1 MKAMDRDT
9 YEQFRDNVRRLA
21 VDKVA
26 PHAAKVDATR
36 SLPVESLKAFRDAN
50 LIGLPFP
57 EEFGGQGGDLM
68 AQVICIEEIARVCAT
83 SAVSLF
89 TSWIVLDPLV
99 RYGSKKLVEEIVY
112 PVARAEKVA
121 AWCLTEP
128 KGGSDLAGVTTK
140 AERKGDSWVLNGTK
154 RFITNATWADWYMV
168 LARTGEKRTFG
179 IFAVHRDDP
188 GVSFGAKEK
197 KMGIRGSPTADVI
210 LDNVTIPDSRVVG
223 DPLKG
228 YDYMT
233 IGLTNS
239 RPVVAAEALGIAQ
252 GALDETVKYTK
263 ERQQFGQPI
272 ARFQMIRGMIA
283 DMAIKVESSR
293 AMLYRAVEMIDA
305 DPVQARAYASI
316 AKTLCSDTAM
326 SVTTD
331 AVQLHGG
338 YGYLE
343 DYPVERMMRDAKITQ
358 IYEGTNQIQR
368 LIIAKHVLQD

>member
-1 MKAMDRDT
+1 MKSDRDT
-9 YEQFRDNVRRLA
+9 YEQFRSTVRRLA
-21 VDKVA
+21 VEKVA
-26 PHAAKVDATR
+26 PHAGEVDRTR
-36 SLPVESLKAFRDAN
+36 SLPEASLKAFRDAN

-83 SAVSLF
+83 SAVTLF

-99 RYGSKKLVEEIVY
+99 RYGSKHLVEQIVR
-112 PVARAEKVA
+112 PVAAGEKVA

-128 KGGSDLAGVTTK
+128 TGGSDLAGVRTR
-140 AERKGDSWVLNGTK
+140 AEKTADGWVLNGSK
-154 RFITNATWADWYMV
+154 RFITNATWADWYMI

-188 GVSFGAKEK
+188 GVSFGAKER
-197 KMGIRGSPTADVI
+197 KMGIRGSPTADVL
-210 LDNVTIPDSRVVG
+210 LDNVRISDDRVVG

-228 YDYMT
+228 YDYMNV
-233 IGLTNS
+233 GLTNS
-239 RPVVAAEALGIAQ
+239 RPVIAAEALGIAQ
-252 GALDETVKYTK
+252 GALDEAVNYTR
-263 ERQQFGQPI
+263 ERVQFGQPVS
-272 ARFQMIRGMIA
+272 RFQMIRGMVA

-293 AMLYRAVEMIDA
+293 ALLYRAVEIIEHDLLLG
-305 DPVQARAYASI
+305 RAYASM

-368 LIIAKHVLQD
+368 LIVAKHVYGD

>member
-1 MKAMDRDT
+1 MRGLGEDT
-9 YEQFRDNVRRLA
+9 YDQFRETVRRLA

-26 PHAAKVDATR
+26 PHAAKVDAIR
-36 SLPVESLKAFRDAN
+36 SLPEESLRAFRDAN

-99 RYGSKKLVEEIVY
+99 RYGSKQLVEEIVL
-112 PVARAEKVA
+112 PVARGEKVA

-128 KGGSDLAGVTTK
+128 TGGSDLAGVKTR
-140 AERKGDSWVLNGTK
+140 AEQKGDNWVLNGTK
-154 RFITNATWADWYMV
+154 RFITNATWADWYMIM
-168 LARTGEKRTFG
+168 ARTGEKRTFG

-188 GVSFGAKEK
+188 GISFGAKEK

-210 LDNVTIPDSRVVG
+210 LDNVTIPNSRVVG

-228 YDYMT
+228 YDYMNV
-233 IGLTNS
+233 GLTNS
-239 RPVVAAEALGIAQ
+239 RPVIAAEALGIAQ
-252 GALDETVKYTK
+252 GALDEAVKYTK
-263 ERQQFGQPI
+263 ERQQFGQSI
-272 ARFQMIRGMIA
+272 SRFQMIRGMVA

-293 AMLYRAVEMIDA
+293 ALLYRAVEVIDN
-305 DPVQARAYASI
+305 DPVRGRAYASM

-368 LIIAKHVLQD
+368 LIIAKHVYQD